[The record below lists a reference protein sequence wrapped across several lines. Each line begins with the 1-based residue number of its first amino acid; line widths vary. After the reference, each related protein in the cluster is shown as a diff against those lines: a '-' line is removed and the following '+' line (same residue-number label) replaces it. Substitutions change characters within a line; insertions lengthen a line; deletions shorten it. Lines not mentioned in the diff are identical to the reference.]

1 MLFLNPSRHDRIEK
15 PGPNRPRRGF
25 ALVATLMMLILLA
38 VMATGLLGLSSVTM
52 RSESQGNALA
62 EARANAHMGL
72 MIAIGELQTSMGPDT
87 RISAHA
93 AALAKDPRIGIQ
105 LSPNTAKAWWLGVC
119 SSDRTQNIGSATGK
133 PVVWLVSG
141 LDQTQSSGAQLT
153 AALENP
159 VVMYGENSINTA
171 ELTAG
176 EPIRAGRINVTH
188 PESGRPGAYAWF
200 VEDEGMKGQLA
211 ATNPKLRNDLAA
223 PLGGGVVPGTYGIGI
238 LENMDALAGR
248 SPEEISR
255 LGLTSVN
262 SLALLDAPKPIV
274 RDKRFGYT
282 TRSRGVLSDV
292 KNGGLK
298 KDLTIAFENDQIF
311 HSVFGYGNDG
321 NEFPAKY
328 ILMDEAK
335 FASSPD
341 LRKNGYIHWE
351 MLKDYYNI
359 KRYIQSDS
367 AGNQSLPMNVFVSAG
382 LGWTGA
388 ADAAWPLYMNGQ
400 LGPHQIG
407 NNPETAPLQRQFPYG
422 DHTKLS
428 VGWLDPLEHYKHSPV
443 IPVLMRMQQNAWL
456 ERLDVAGQPYVR
468 TNAQLWVSQYNP
480 YNIWLSNNA
489 MLSRGFSAIDFDHK
503 GLRVERIDAQNKS
516 HIEWLTRFY
525 KGLLWR
531 AQVSTSKPLMLGPGR
546 SHFTAFQRDSNSR
559 IENNSGYYWNGTFG
573 DEVKDLTMESSY
585 TDYRFFPEQSTA
597 NTLSFTFG
605 SVNALTHGG
614 GSGKPS
620 LPGAANVHWYC
631 LSQLFWKPYSWDGLG
646 TKRISFPNIGLDD
659 LNENA
664 MGSFSLAL
672 RSTRESASG
681 SGPAIRPLVDANVR
695 AFLGNTRWDSPLNL
709 NVLAAYS
716 MENKN
721 EVDEQIP
728 QMHVQDAPK
737 GYAYWGAGRDPVDG
751 YDRVILFDI
760 PRQDLVS
767 LGQLQHANVGRFS
780 YEPTYIIGNSY
791 ANPRIP
797 LNAWS
802 ASVQDT
808 LGARV
813 GSAQRIAG
821 NFNLYDASYLV
832 NEVLWDGYT
841 FTTIPQVADNR
852 DAASEEKPDATHYTR
867 LRNGL
872 ASLPNPRFLPY
883 VPAGSTFD
891 LATLQQATPA
901 GQEKGGFYH
910 NAGHVMVDG
919 AFNVNSTSV
928 DAWEAFLS
936 GTHGL
941 PWQKVNAKGVI
952 TGFQSGLDGVRFP
965 RVQATLGSPMERDK
979 LDENYWVGF
988 RRLEQTE
995 VRELAAAIVEEVEQR
1010 GPFLSM
1016 AEFINRKLVS
1026 GDHGKSGA
1034 LQAALDATVN
1044 KDLDSNFE
1052 GKASHPNIA
1061 ANSTQGAGFPGQLL
1075 QGDILQSLAPLMTVR
1090 SDTFTI
1096 RAYGEARS
1104 PDGSKVLA
1112 KAWCEA
1118 TVQRYPD
1125 PVPGSQSG
1133 RDFLS
1138 ELAKPSSE
1146 FGRRFGITSFRW
1158 LHPEEI

>member
-119 SSDRTQNIGSATGK
+119 SSNRTQNIGSATGK

-153 AALENP
+153 AALKNP
-159 VVMYGENSINTA
+159 VAMYGENSINTA
-171 ELTAG
+171 ELTGG

-211 ATNPKLRNDLAA
+211 ASNPKVRNDLAA

-248 SPEEISR
+248 NPEEISR

-262 SLALLDAPKPIV
+262 SLALLDAPKGIV

-282 TRSRGVLSDV
+282 TRSLGVLSDV
-292 KNGGLK
+292 RKGGLK
-298 KDLTIAFENDQIF
+298 KDLTIAFEKDEVF
-311 HSVFGYGNDG
+311 TAVFGDG
-321 NEFPAKY
+321 KDFPAKY
-328 ILMDEAK
+328 IIMDEAK
-335 FASSPD
+335 FANCPD
-341 LRKNGYIHWE
+341 LRQNGYIHWD

-359 KRYIQSDS
+359 KRYIQTDS
-367 AGNQSLPMNVFVSAG
+367 AGNQSLPINVFTSAG
-382 LGWTGA
+382 LGWTGS
-388 ADAAWPLYMNGQ
+388 ADAAWPLYMNGLQ
-400 LGPHQIG
+400 GPHQIG
-407 NNPETAPLQRQFPYG
+407 KNEATAPNQREFPYG

-428 VGWLDPLEHYKHSPV
+428 VGVLEPLEYYKHSPV
-443 IPVLMRMQQNAWL
+443 IPVLMRVQQNAWL
-456 ERLDVAGQPYVR
+456 ERLDISGQPHVR
-468 TNAQLWVSQYNP
+468 TNAQLWIAQYNP
-480 YNIWLSNNA
+480 YNIWLTSNG
-489 MLSRGFSAIDFDHK
+489 MLSRGYSTIDFDHK
-503 GLRVERIDAQNKS
+503 GLRVQRGTS
-516 HIEWLTRFY
+516 IEWMTRFY
-525 KGLLWR
+525 RGLLWR
-531 AQVSTSKPLMLGPGR
+531 GQVGENKPLMLGPGR
-546 SHFTAFQRDSNSR
+546 AQFRGFQRDSDSKA
-559 IENNSGYYWNGTFG
+559 ENNGGYYWGGTFG
-573 DEVKDLTMESSY
+573 EEVKDLTMESSY
-585 TDYRFFPEQSTA
+585 TDYPLFPDQSRA
-597 NTLSFTFG
+597 DTLTFSFDNVNVITQGG
-605 SVNALTHGG
+605 S
-614 GSGKPS
+614 SGKPS
-620 LPGAANVHWYC
+620 LPGAAYVHWYC
-631 LSQLFWKPYSWDGLG
+631 LSQLFWKPYSWEGLG
-646 TKRISFPNIGLDD
+646 AKRISFPNVGLDG

-664 MGSFSLAL
+664 MGCFSLSL
-672 RSTRESASG
+672 RTTREPVG
-681 SGPAIRPLVDANVR
+681 GPGPAIRPLVDANIR
-695 AFLGNTRWDSPLNL
+695 AFLGNTRWDSPLGL

-716 MENKN
+716 VENKN

-728 QMHVQDAPK
+728 QMNVQDAPK

-751 YDRVILFDI
+751 HDRVILFDI
-760 PRQDLVS
+760 PRRDLVS

-780 YEPTYIIGNSY
+780 YEPSYIVGNSY

-808 LGARV
+808 LGERV
-813 GSAQRIAG
+813 GSTQRIAG

-832 NEVLWDGYT
+832 NEMLWDAYT

-852 DAASEEKPDATHYTR
+852 DSIPETTPDAAHFAR
-867 LRNGL
+867 LRKGL
-872 ASLPNPRFLPY
+872 ASLPNPRLLAY
-883 VPAGSTFD
+883 EPAGSTFN
-891 LATLQQATPA
+891 LATLQQTTPA
-901 GQEKGGFYH
+901 GEERGGFYH

-952 TGFQSGLDGVRFP
+952 TGFQTGLDGVRFP
-965 RVQATLGSPMERDK
+965 RVQATLGSPMERHK

-1044 KDLDSNFE
+1044 KDLDPNFE